1 MQNCHF
7 SFLKKGTGSMVM
19 SIVTASRRQPKI
31 LGKPETFMFEAV
43 TKKFPD
49 IKPERTLMIG
59 DKYVMNFVQ
68 KCHYISYSKIN
79 TFSTKTDIMLGKNCG
94 LKTLMVDTGV
104 DSIEEAVRWK
114 TSLDS
119 SQ

>member
-1 MQNCHF
+1 MDERFNFTKDVELPGKITMFFNIMQNCHF
-7 SFLKKGTGSMVM
+7 SFIKKGTGSMVM

-59 DKYVMNFVQ
+59 D
-68 KCHYISYSKIN
+68 
-79 TFSTKTDIMLGKNCG
+79 T
-94 LKTLMVDTGV
+94 
-104 DSIEEAVRWK
+104 
-114 TSLDS
+114 
-119 SQ
+119 